1 MTTPMSADDQF
12 YREYILD
19 HYKNPRNFGRLEHPD
34 ITHEEDNPL
43 CGDVVGMDFRV
54 KDGMIEDVRFHGRG
68 CAISQAS
75 ASLLTERLKGMPLDD
90 AKKINKDDVL
100 GELGIEISPARI
112 KCALLSLKVLKV
124 GAYGLA
130 GDDGRG
136 VIDGDDRTDEAPF
149 RDLKVDDDQEADRR
163 RTTTSWTCARTG
175 SGTRATAGRAARRA
189 EPILANPTGAEVQ
202 GRDDLRLRRWASAR
216 PSRRRWPSRSA

>member
-1 MTTPMSADDQF
+1 MSSTAADDQF

-54 KDGMIEDVRFHGRG
+54 KDGVIEDVRFHGRG

-75 ASLLTERLKGMPLDD
+75 ASLLTERLKGMALE
-90 AKKINKDDVL
+90 AARKIDKNDVL
-100 GELGIEISPARI
+100 GELGIQISPARI

-130 GDDGRG
+130 GDDE
-136 VIDGDDRTDEAPF
+136 DE
-149 RDLKVDDDQEADRR
+149 E
-163 RTTTSWTCARTG
+163 
-175 SGTRATAGRAARRA
+175 
-189 EPILANPTGAEVQ
+189 
-202 GRDDLRLRRWASAR
+202 
-216 PSRRRWPSRSA
+216 

>member
-1 MTTPMSADDQF
+1 MSSGTAADDQF

-19 HYKNPRNFGRLEHPD
+19 HYKNPRNYGRLDNPD

-54 KDGMIEDVRFHGRG
+54 NEGVIEDIRFHGRG

-75 ASLLTERLKGMPLDD
+75 ASLLTERLKGMALDD
-90 AKKINKDDVL
+90 AKKIDKNDVL
-100 GELGIEISPARI
+100 GELGIQISPARI

-130 GDDGRG
+130 DDE
-136 VIDGDDRTDEAPF
+136 DE
-149 RDLKVDDDQEADRR
+149 V
-163 RTTTSWTCARTG
+163 
-175 SGTRATAGRAARRA
+175 
-189 EPILANPTGAEVQ
+189 
-202 GRDDLRLRRWASAR
+202 
-216 PSRRRWPSRSA
+216 

>member
-1 MTTPMSADDQF
+1 MSTGTAADDQF

-19 HYKNPRNFGRLEHPD
+19 HYKNPRNFGRLEKPD

-43 CGDVVGMDFRV
+43 CGDVVGMDFKV
-54 KDGMIEDVRFHGRG
+54 ADGVIEDVRFHGRG

-75 ASLLTERLKGMPLDD
+75 ASLLTERLKGMALED
-90 AKKINKDDVL
+90 AKKIDKNDVL

-130 GDDGRG
+130 DDE
-136 VIDGDDRTDEAPF
+136 DE
-149 RDLKVDDDQEADRR
+149 V
-163 RTTTSWTCARTG
+163 
-175 SGTRATAGRAARRA
+175 
-189 EPILANPTGAEVQ
+189 
-202 GRDDLRLRRWASAR
+202 
-216 PSRRRWPSRSA
+216 